1 MPMINFFRMLR
12 IRRELILEL
21 VLRELRDRH
30 AGQSLGRI
38 WAYGHPL
45 LLMILYTFLFAY
57 VFPTRFG
64 SDSGFQD
71 FSLNVL
77 AGILP
82 WLAFQDLLARSPSV
96 LVGHAN
102 LVKQIV
108 FPIEVLP
115 VKTAVASALPFV
127 LGLLFT
133 IGYAGWQGRLTWL
146 VLALPLI
153 IACQLAAMTGAAL
166 LLSAVGVFFRDIREL
181 VQVFCTVNLFAQ
193 PILFNPFSTP
203 EFLRTIFLFN
213 PFSYLIWCWQ
223 DALFHGAPINPTAWL
238 VLPFG
243 SFGLLLLGW
252 RAFKRMS
259 HAFGDAL

>member
-1 MPMINFFRMLR
+1 MIDFLKMLR

-45 LLMILYTFLFAY
+45 LLMIIYSFLFAY

-64 SDSGFQD
+64 SGMGLQD

-96 LVGHAN
+96 LIGHAN

-115 VKTAVASALPFV
+115 VKTAMASVLPFV

-133 IGYAGWQGRLTWL
+133 IGYAGLQGRLAWI
-146 VLALPLI
+146 VLALPGVI
-153 IACQLAAMTGAAL
+153 ICQLAAMTGAAL

-193 PILFNPFSTP
+193 PILYNPFSTP
-203 EFLRTIFLFN
+203 EFLQTIFLFN

-223 DALFHGAPINPTAWL
+223 DALYHGAPLHPVAWV
-238 VLPFG
+238 VLPLA
-243 SFGLLLLGW
+243 SLGLLLLGW
-252 RAFKRMS
+252 IAFKRMS